1 MKRLHYGRWLA
12 VALLPGL
19 MGCATFAVRPPT
31 PAKDLPRVGLEEPP
45 PGEHFYIMLFAS
57 QQTPLRIPR
66 LSHSWATVIHV
77 TEAADGKEQHIEHHT
92 ISWMPASL
100 VIHPYYFH
108 PVAPLNLNLHDTIG
122 YALEK
127 KERVSEWGPYE
138 CIPRLY
144 VRFLVQKQF
153 LESGSIGY
161 QCTDNAG
168 EAAHKGNACDCI
180 HAITDFDPEYQR
192 SRYPL
197 LWFGESATRIVVA
210 RVHEAKVL
218 IHPDKTHDWLNARL
232 GLDQYP
238 IVKRCDIDPGRL
250 YHALSRLN
258 RLLLTDADRGTSARG
273 EGKDCLPAHAPP
285 VVPGALEG
293 VIAR

>member
-1 MKRLHYGRWLA
+1 MQRLHHGRWLA
-12 VALLPGL
+12 VAVLPWL
-19 MGCATFAVRPPT
+19 IGCATFAVRPPT

-45 PGEHFYIMLFAS
+45 PGEHFYVMLFAS
-57 QQTPLRIPR
+57 QSTPIPIPR
-66 LSHSWATVIHV
+66 LSHSWATVVHLK
-77 TEAADGKEQHIEHHT
+77 EAADGKDQQVEYHT

-108 PVAPLNLNLHDTIG
+108 PVEPVDLKLHETIR
-122 YALEK
+122 YALGE

-144 VRFLVQKQF
+144 IRFLMQKQF
-153 LESGSIGY
+153 LNSGIIGY
-161 QCTDNAG
+161 QCTDNVG
-168 EAAHKGNACDCI
+168 EAARKGNACDCI
-180 HAITDFDPEYQR
+180 HAITDMDPEYQR

-197 LWFGESATRIVVA
+197 IWFGDSATRIVVA
-210 RVHEAKVL
+210 RLLEANVL

-250 YHALSRLN
+250 YYALSRLT
-258 RLLLTDADRGTSARG
+258 RLMSIDSDRRTSAG
-273 EGKDCLPAHAPP
+273 GKGKDCLPANWPI
-285 VVPGALEG
+285 VVPGAPEG